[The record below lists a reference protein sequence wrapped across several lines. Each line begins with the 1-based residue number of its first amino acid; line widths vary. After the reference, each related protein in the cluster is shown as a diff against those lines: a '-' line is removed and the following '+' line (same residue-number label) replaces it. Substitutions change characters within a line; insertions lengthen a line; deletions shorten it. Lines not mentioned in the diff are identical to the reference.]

1 VLPRRASPYQES
13 YRRHFRC
20 PVRFNQEMAAIAVP
34 ARNLDHRV
42 TEADPL
48 PRALLAERVRPMK
61 GGPGSECPD
70 DIRRLLRMRLT
81 SNRCSADEIA
91 RQLLHDTQGR
101 SPRSRRCRAIQKPV
115 PSHEPS
121 GAGRAKRQQRGGTR
135 GTMSDAPAAKTVKR
149 LSPLVKHDAAASL
162 Q

>member
-1 VLPRRASPYQES
+1 VLLPRRASPYQES

-34 ARNLDHRV
+34 ARDLDHRV

-61 GGPGSECPD
+61 GSPGSEFPD

-91 RQLLHDTQGR
+91 RQLLHNTQ
-101 SPRSRRCRAIQKPV
+101 V
-115 PSHEPS
+115 PLAQIAAALSY
-121 GAGRAKRQQRGGTR
+121 
-135 GTMSDAPAAKTVKR
+135 SDASAFARPFRRWSGQKLTAWR
-149 LSPLVKHDAAASL
+149 DEGPHE
-162 Q
+162 

>member
-1 VLPRRASPYQES
+1 LPRRASPYQES
-13 YRRHFRC
+13 YWRHFRC

-34 ARNLDHRV
+34 ARDLDHRV

-61 GGPGSECPD
+61 GSPGSEFPD

-91 RQLLHDTQGR
+91 RQLLHNTQ
-101 SPRSRRCRAIQKPV
+101 V
-115 PSHEPS
+115 PLAQIAAALSY
-121 GAGRAKRQQRGGTR
+121 
-135 GTMSDAPAAKTVKR
+135 SDASAFTRAFRRWSGQKLTAWRDEGP
-149 LSPLVKHDAAASL
+149 HE
-162 Q
+162 

>member
-1 VLPRRASPYQES
+1 LPRRASPYQES

-34 ARNLDHRV
+34 ARDLDHRV

-61 GGPGSECPD
+61 GSPGSEFPD

-91 RQLLHDTQGR
+91 RQLLHNTQ
-101 SPRSRRCRAIQKPV
+101 V
-115 PSHEPS
+115 PLAQIAAALSY
-121 GAGRAKRQQRGGTR
+121 
-135 GTMSDAPAAKTVKR
+135 SDASAFARPFRRWSGQKLTAWR
-149 LSPLVKHDAAASL
+149 DEGPHE
-162 Q
+162 

>member
-1 VLPRRASPYQES
+1 VLLPRRASPYQES

-34 ARNLDHRV
+34 ARDLDHRV

-61 GGPGSECPD
+61 GSPGSEFPD

-91 RQLLHDTQGR
+91 RQLLHNTQ
-101 SPRSRRCRAIQKPV
+101 V
-115 PSHEPS
+115 PLAQIAAALSY
-121 GAGRAKRQQRGGTR
+121 
-135 GTMSDAPAAKTVKR
+135 SDASAFIRAFRRWSGQKLTAWR
-149 LSPLVKHDAAASL
+149 DEGHHE
-162 Q
+162 

>member
-1 VLPRRASPYQES
+1 MPRRASPYQES

-34 ARNLDHRV
+34 ARDLDHGV

-61 GGPGSECPD
+61 RSPGSEFPD

-91 RQLLHDTQGR
+91 RQLLHNTQ
-101 SPRSRRCRAIQKPV
+101 V
-115 PSHEPS
+115 PLAQIAAALSY
-121 GAGRAKRQQRGGTR
+121 
-135 GTMSDAPAAKTVKR
+135 SDASAFARPFRRWSGQKLTAWR
-149 LSPLVKHDAAASL
+149 DEGPHE
-162 Q
+162 